1 MGKGLCAAQSLK
13 DGLSLDNFIF
23 RHTGKMKLFSEMCYD
38 NIKTVLRYLKSEMSF
53 SCIRERNCVKA
64 RRGKHMKERHL
75 QRTGKLLFIVHSVTA
90 VFITVGLVSQLRLSE
105 LPAIFSVVPLVINF
119 LVYVLC
125 LFMYFQFRA
134 TTKYPFCVG
143 IGFSLV
149 YVVILWL
156 STSGAAYPYMIPIM
170 VVMVLLMDR
179 KLVLITSGWFGC
191 ANVIR
196 IIMNFVGAENIDDVI
211 EANMIELIIT
221 ILTILAAVTGIRI
234 LQGFFTESMEELTTV
249 MDANMKTADRIKTVA
264 GNVEGRTRTA
274 VDDVNETLQ
283 MTESVNS
290 AMGDI
295 AAGID
300 SVVSAVAQQTDQ
312 THMIQGTI
320 DEVYTQTAQIVG
332 YMDDIEE
339 ALKTS
344 MKAMNEL
351 TNTVGSAI
359 DEVRDMEA
367 AAETLKTKSDEVR
380 GVVDVIVNISSQTNL
395 LALNASIEA
404 ARAGEAGKGFA
415 VVADEI
421 RNLSD
426 QTKKETDNIAV
437 ILNDLSRDANLV
449 TAKVQQNV
457 ALSNEEN
464 RLVKSTEEQFGII
477 HDKANVL
484 SDNIHMVET
493 KMSEL
498 MNANGLIV
506 DSINI
511 LSSGSEEISASI
523 SEAYKMSDQNVKV
536 VQKFADSIREIS
548 KNMGTLTEL

>member
-1 MGKGLCAAQSLK
+1 
-13 DGLSLDNFIF
+13 
-23 RHTGKMKLFSEMCYD
+23 
-38 NIKTVLRYLKSEMSF
+38 
-53 SCIRERNCVKA
+53 
-64 RRGKHMKERHL
+64 MKERHL
-75 QRTGKLLFIVHSVTA
+75 QRTGKLLFIVHSVTTL
-90 VFITVGLVSQLRLSE
+90 FITIGLVSQLGLSE
-105 LPAIFSVVPLVINF
+105 LPVVFSVVPIVINL
-119 LVYVLC
+119 LVYALC
-125 LFMYFQFRA
+125 LCMYLGFR
-134 TTKYPFCVG
+134 TTTRYPFCVG

-149 YVVILWL
+149 YIVILWM
-156 STSGAAYPYMIPIM
+156 SESGAAYPYMIPLM
-170 VVMVLLMDR
+170 LVMVFLMER
-179 KLVLITSGWFGC
+179 KLVLITSALYGC
-191 ANVIR
+191 ANLVR
-196 IIMNFVGAENIDDVI
+196 IIMTIVGAGEINDVI
-211 EANMIELIIT
+211 EGVMIELIIT

-234 LQGFFTESMEELTTV
+234 LQRFFTESMEELTTV
-249 MDANMKTADRIKTVA
+249 MDANMKTSDRIKTVA

-300 SVVSAVAQQTDQ
+300 SVVSAVAQQTEQ

-344 MKAMNEL
+344 MKAMKEL

-437 ILNDLSRDANLV
+437 ILNELSRDANLV

-464 RLVKSTEEQFGII
+464 RLVKSTEGQFGII
-477 HDKANVL
+477 HDKADVL
-484 SDNIHMVET
+484 SNNIHMVET

-498 MNANGLIV
+498 MKANGLIV

-523 SEAYKMSDQNVKV
+523 SEAYKMSDKNVKV

-548 KNMGTLTEL
+548 ENMVTLTEL

>member
-1 MGKGLCAAQSLK
+1 
-13 DGLSLDNFIF
+13 
-23 RHTGKMKLFSEMCYD
+23 
-38 NIKTVLRYLKSEMSF
+38 
-53 SCIRERNCVKA
+53 
-64 RRGKHMKERHL
+64 MKERHL
-75 QRTGKLLFIVHSVTA
+75 QRTGKLLLIVHSVTTL
-90 VFITVGLVSQLRLSE
+90 FITIGLVSQLRFSD
-105 LPAIFSVVPLVINF
+105 LPTVFSMVPLVINI
-119 LVYVLC
+119 LVYAFC
-125 LFMYFQFRA
+125 LFMYFQFR
-134 TTKYPFCVG
+134 TTQRYPFCVG

-149 YVVILWL
+149 YIIILWM
-156 STSGAAYPYMIPIM
+156 SESGAAYPYMIPLM
-170 VVMVLLMDR
+170 LVMVFLMER
-179 KLVLITSGWFGC
+179 KLILITGSLFGC
-191 ANVIR
+191 ANLVR
-196 IIMNFVGAENIDDVI
+196 IIMTIAGAGDINDVI
-211 EANMIELIIT
+211 EGVMIELIIT
-221 ILTILAAVTGIRI
+221 ILTILASVKGIGI
-234 LQGFFTESMEELTTV
+234 LQRFFAESTEELTTV
-249 MDANMKTADRIKTVA
+249 MDANIKTADRIKAVA

-274 VDDVNETLQ
+274 VEDVNETLR

-295 AAGID
+295 DTGMD
-300 SVVSAVAQQTDQ
+300 SIVSAVAQQTDQ
-312 THMIQGTI
+312 TQMIQGTI

-332 YMDDIEE
+332 YMDEIEE

-344 MKAMNEL
+344 MKAMKEL
-351 TNTVGSAI
+351 TSTVDSAI
-359 DEVRDMEA
+359 GEVQDMET

-404 ARAGEAGKGFA
+404 ARAGEAGRGFA

-437 ILNDLSRDANLV
+437 ILNELSRDANLV

-457 ALSNEEN
+457 ALSNEEH
-464 RLVKSTEEQFGII
+464 RLVKSTEDQFSII
-477 HDKANVL
+477 HNKANVL

-548 KNMGTLTEL
+548 ENMVALSES

>member
-1 MGKGLCAAQSLK
+1 
-13 DGLSLDNFIF
+13 
-23 RHTGKMKLFSEMCYD
+23 
-38 NIKTVLRYLKSEMSF
+38 
-53 SCIRERNCVKA
+53 
-64 RRGKHMKERHL
+64 MKERHL
-75 QRTGKLLFIVHSVTA
+75 QRTGKLLLIVHSVTTL
-90 VFITVGLVSQLRLSE
+90 FIAIGLISQLGFSE
-105 LPAIFSVVPLVINF
+105 LALVFSVLPLVVNI
-119 LVYVLC
+119 LVYAFC
-125 LFMYFQFRA
+125 FIMYFRFK
-134 TTKYPFCVG
+134 TTKTYPFCVG

-149 YVVILWL
+149 YIFILWM
-156 STSGAAYPYMIPIM
+156 SESGAAYPYMIPIL

-179 KLVLITSGWFGC
+179 KLIVITSGLYGC
-191 ANVIR
+191 ANLVR
-196 IIMNFVGAENIDDVI
+196 IIMTITAAGDINDVI
-211 EANMIELIIT
+211 EAVMIELIIT
-221 ILTILAAVTGIRI
+221 ILTILASVTGIGI
-234 LQGFFTESMEELTTV
+234 LQRFFAESMEELTTV

-274 VDDVNETLQ
+274 VDDVNETLR
-283 MTESVNS
+283 MTESVNA

-295 AAGID
+295 DTGMD
-300 SVVSAVAQQTDQ
+300 SIVNAVAQQTDQ
-312 THMIQGTI
+312 TQMIQGTI

-332 YMDDIEE
+332 FLDEIEE
-339 ALKTS
+339 ALKAS
-344 MKAMNEL
+344 MKAMSEL
-351 TNTVGSAI
+351 TNTVDSALG
-359 DEVRDMEA
+359 EVQDMEA

-437 ILNDLSRDANLV
+437 ILSELSRDANLV

-457 ALSNEEN
+457 ALSNEEH
-464 RLVKSTEEQFGII
+464 RLVKSTEDQFSII
-477 HDKANVL
+477 HDKAEVL

-498 MNANGLIV
+498 MDANGLIV

-536 VQKFADSIREIS
+536 VHKFADSIREIS
-548 KNMGTLTEL
+548 ENMVALSEL

>member
-1 MGKGLCAAQSLK
+1 
-13 DGLSLDNFIF
+13 
-23 RHTGKMKLFSEMCYD
+23 
-38 NIKTVLRYLKSEMSF
+38 
-53 SCIRERNCVKA
+53 
-64 RRGKHMKERHL
+64 
-75 QRTGKLLFIVHSVTA
+75 
-90 VFITVGLVSQLRLSE
+90 
-105 LPAIFSVVPLVINF
+105 
-119 LVYVLC
+119 
-125 LFMYFQFRA
+125 
-134 TTKYPFCVG
+134 
-143 IGFSLV
+143 
-149 YVVILWL
+149 
-156 STSGAAYPYMIPIM
+156 
-170 VVMVLLMDR
+170 MDR
-179 KLVLITSGWFGC
+179 KLILITSGLYGC
-191 ANVIR
+191 ANVVR
-196 IIMNFVGAENIDDVI
+196 IIMNFAGAENIDDVI

-234 LQGFFTESMEELTTV
+234 LQSFFSESMEELTTV

-283 MTESVNS
+283 MTENVNS

-295 AAGID
+295 ATGID
-300 SVVSAVAQQTDQ
+300 SVVSAVAQQTEQ

-359 DEVRDMEA
+359 EEVKDMEA

-437 ILNDLSRDANLV
+437 ILNELSRDANLV

-457 ALSNEEN
+457 ELSNEEN
-464 RLVKSTEEQFGII
+464 RLVKSTEGQFGII
-477 HDKANVL
+477 HDKAEIL

-498 MNANGLIV
+498 MKANGLIV

-548 KNMGTLTEL
+548 ENIATLSDL

>member
-1 MGKGLCAAQSLK
+1 
-13 DGLSLDNFIF
+13 
-23 RHTGKMKLFSEMCYD
+23 
-38 NIKTVLRYLKSEMSF
+38 
-53 SCIRERNCVKA
+53 
-64 RRGKHMKERHL
+64 MKERHL
-75 QRTGKLLFIVHSVTA
+75 QRTGKLLFIVHSVTT
-90 VFITVGLVSQLRLSE
+90 VFITIGLVSQLKLSE
-105 LPAIFSVVPLVINF
+105 LPVLFSVVPLVMNF
-119 LVYVLC
+119 LVYALC
-125 LFMYFQFRA
+125 FFMYFRFRS
-134 TTKYPFCVG
+134 TKKYPFCVG

-149 YVVILWL
+149 YIVMLWM
-156 STSGAAYPYMIPIM
+156 SASGAAYPYMIPIM
-170 VVMVLLMDR
+170 VVMVFLMDR
-179 KLVLITSGWFGC
+179 KLILIISSLYGC
-191 ANVIR
+191 ANLVR
-196 IIMNFVGAENIDDVI
+196 IIMNFAGAENINDVI

-221 ILTILAAVTGIRI
+221 ILTILAAVTGIKI
-234 LQGFFTESMEELTTV
+234 LQGFFTESTEELTTV

-295 AAGID
+295 AAGMD

-320 DEVYTQTAQIVG
+320 DEVYAQTAQIVG

-344 MKAMNEL
+344 MKAMDEL
-351 TNTVGSAI
+351 MNTVDSAI
-359 DEVRDMEA
+359 VEVQDMEA
-367 AAETLKTKSDEVR
+367 AADTLKAKSDEVR

-421 RNLSD
+421 RNLSE
-426 QTKKETDNIAV
+426 QTKKETDIIAV
-437 ILNDLSRDANLV
+437 ILNELSRDANLV

-457 ALSNEEN
+457 ALSNEEH
-464 RLVKSTEEQFGII
+464 RLVKSTEEQFSII
-477 HDKANVL
+477 HDKADVL

-498 MNANGLIV
+498 MKANGLIV

-523 SEAYKMSDQNVKV
+523 NEAHRMSDQNVKV
-536 VQKFADSIREIS
+536 VHKFADSIREIS
-548 KNMGTLTEL
+548 ENMVTLSEL